1 MAKWIDSDTE
11 NLAYAIEE
19 YLKVYSLTDLMDVL
33 KVIVVENRD
42 TIRITDEI

>member
-19 YLKVYSLTDLMDVL
+19 YLKVYSLTDLMDVIR
-33 KVIVVENRD
+33 VIVVDNSD
-42 TIRITDEI
+42 TIRLTD